1 MSNNPKNKILLEAW
15 NLIKDDISLKKMYF
29 IPGLLSIVF
38 LTILL
43 IYQSIYTYVVI
54 FHQKD
59 KALEII
65 LNFFHSNY
73 AIEIIIIFVIFI
85 LIYLLLSPIFEAAL
99 IKYISKKSKNE
110 EITPWEALSLGFYKF
125 LPLFKYNNLFSEFKF
140 ISVFNWYLFIIRI
153 FDWKYIKEISY
164 VFLVLLI
171 LASLIN
177 IIIIYSRYIIVLE
190 NKQVFNSIA
199 KSTRLSIATFA
210 TTLKL
215 YFLMFILNTRVIFN
229 FIIFLAF
236 PVTIITLISLITT
249 KIFLTITIIIL
260 SIFFITLILFLGY
273 LTWVLEVFKTAIW
286 FFAYKNA
293 INKLHKIDKELE
305 KE

>member
-1 MSNNPKNKILLEAW
+1 MWENPKNKIILEAW

-29 IPGLLSIVF
+29 IPGLLSITF

-43 IYQSIYTYVVI
+43 VYQSIYTYIVI
-54 FHQKD
+54 FNQKD

-73 AIEIIIIFVIFI
+73 ALEIIIIFIIFI

-99 IKYISKKSKNE
+99 IKYIYQKSEGKS
-110 EITPWEALSLGFYKF
+110 ITPREALTLWIYKF

-153 FDWKYIKEISY
+153 FDWKYISEISY
-164 VFLVLLI
+164 VFLILFI
-171 LASLIN
+171 LASLIS
-177 IIIIYSRYIIVLE
+177 IIIIYARYIIVLE
-190 NKQVFNSIA
+190 NKEIFAAIA
-199 KSTRLSIATFA
+199 KSTRLSIATFS

-236 PVTIITLISLITT
+236 PVTIITLISIITS

-260 SIFFITLILFLGY
+260 SIFFILLILLLGY

-293 INKLHKIDKELE
+293 MIKLNKINKEL
-305 KE
+305 KD